1 MKIQFILFAALAL
14 PLAIPAKVTLGEK
27 PPLVVLSGKDGE
39 KLSGGGWNSN
49 VIGGKVTVVMY
60 VDPDKNS
67 TNEHVEDSIRTH
79 YGRQDIKVFGVVNTE
94 ATILPNFMIRRR
106 LSAKQARN
114 PLVDLVLDYDR
125 VLEKKWGLKDDRYNV
140 MVYDKEGKLFFLKE
154 GVCDQ
159 DDIKKLLTLMAEKI
173 AAPAPGEETPE
184 AMTSTLEGSV
194 LPADTE
200 SAAAGETK

>member
-1 MKIQFILFAALAL
+1 MKSTFFTAAVMAL
-14 PLAIPAKVTLGEK
+14 TLPMASIHAASSYKVTLGEK

-49 VIGGKVTVVMY
+49 TIGGKVTVVMY

-67 TNEHVEDSIRTH
+67 TNEHVEDSIRAH

-94 ATILPNFMIRRR
+94 ATFIPNFMLRRR

-140 MVYDKEGKLFFLKE
+140 MVYDKAGKLFFLKE
-154 GVCDQ
+154 GVCDLN
-159 DDIKKLLTLMAEKI
+159 DINQLLTLMKEKVAES
-173 AAPAPGEETPE
+173 APGEVL
-184 AMTSTLEGSV
+184 SEGE
-194 LPADTE
+194 P
-200 SAAAGETK
+200 K